1 MRNEYSVRS
10 LCRAFGV
17 SESGFYA
24 YVNRP
29 KKGANP
35 RDQKDCQMIWKVYL
49 RSRGAIGAKAIAG
62 TLKKQFHYVINH
74 KRVARLVNELNLKS
88 RIRMRKSPEFSTP
101 KEPEEIYPNRLARD
115 FDALLPNRKWV
126 ADLTEFAYFNQK
138 FYGCAILDLFDRQVV
153 AFRLSDRPN
162 AFLVEEAV
170 RAAMANRRLESLDG
184 LLIHTDRGTVFAS
197 TAYRKLSLELKFQPS
212 MSRKANC
219 WDNVVIESFFSHL
232 KTEFPF
238 HSQLISLKGIQDDLH
253 QFITYYNTK
262 RGQKRLGYLS
272 PAMYYQAFLNKEI
285 A

>member
-1 MRNEYSVRS
+1 MKGEYSVRS

-17 SESGFYA
+17 SESGYFA
-24 YVNRP
+24 YTNRP
-29 KKGANP
+29 KKEPNL

-49 RSRGAIGAKAIAG
+49 RSRGTIGARAIAG
-62 TLKKQFHYVINH
+62 TLKSQFHYVINH
-74 KRVARLVNELNLKS
+74 KRVARLVDEMNLKS
-88 RIRMRKSPEFSTP
+88 RIRMKKSPEFTVP
-101 KEPEEIYPNRLARD
+101 KEIKKVYPNRLERD
-115 FDALLPNRKWV
+115 FDSLLPNRKWV

-153 AFRLSDRPN
+153 AFCLSDRPN
-162 AFLVEEAV
+162 ALLVKETV
-170 RAAMANRRLESLDG
+170 QAAMANRQMTTLDG

-219 WDNVVIESFFSHL
+219 WDNAVIESFFSHL

-238 HSQLISLKGIQDDLH
+238 HSQLTSKKEVEADLH
-253 QFITYYNTK
+253 KFITYYNTK

-272 PAMYYQAFLNKEI
+272 PEMYYQAFMDNKI

>member
-1 MRNEYSVRS
+1 MRDEYSVRS

-24 YVNRP
+24 YSNRP
-29 KKGANP
+29 KKKSNL

-49 RSRGAIGAKAIAG
+49 RSRGTIGAKATAG
-62 TLKKQFHYVINH
+62 TLKSQFHYVINH
-74 KRVARLVNELNLKS
+74 KRVARLVNEMNLKS
-88 RIRMRKSPEFSTP
+88 RIRMRKSPEFTVP
-101 KEPEEIYPNRLARD
+101 KEVNKVYPNRLERD
-115 FDALLPNRKWV
+115 FDSLLPNRKWV
-126 ADLTEFAYFNQK
+126 ADLTEFSYFNQK
-138 FYGCAILDLFDRQVV
+138 FYGCAIIDLFDRQVV
-153 AFRLSDRPN
+153 AFHLSDRQN
-162 AFLVEEAV
+162 ADLVIETV
-170 RAAMANRRLESLDG
+170 LAAKTNRQLNSLDG

-219 WDNVVIESFFSHL
+219 WDNAVIESFFSHL

-238 HSQLISLKGIQDDLH
+238 HSQITNQKEVEADLYK
-253 QFITYYNTK
+253 FIVYYNTK

-272 PAMYYQAFLNKEI
+272 PEMYYQAFLTNKI